1 MKKIRVFRTF
11 VMGDYSFAENEIY
24 ELPTLMAN
32 GLLTMEMGEEVIEEE
47 KPKKKKK
54 ESKKDKE

>member
-1 MKKIRVFRTF
+1 MKKIKVFKTF
-11 VMGDYSFAENEIY
+11 IMGEYSFVENEIY
-24 ELPTLMAN
+24 ELPVQIAN